1 MYRRD
6 GLPNELKHCNSEDE
20 LTYKNRMKIY
30 EEIISAID
38 AAEKIVITSHRSPDG
53 DSIGCSLGL
62 YHFLHKIGKK
72 ATVIHPDPAPD
83 FLLWV
88 EGSSEIITYDLQKE
102 KAEQLLSEA
111 ELIFSLDYNAPDRVG
126 RDMEPALRNASGK
139 KIVIDHHPNP
149 DLGFYDVVF
158 SDTTAG
164 STSEMIFQLIEG
176 SGNLDKLNATIGT
189 PLYLGIMTDTG
200 SFRFPSMKAE
210 THEILAKLMR
220 AGVVHYE
227 VHERVFDTNTVDR
240 LKLRGYALSEK
251 MEIIPAKPIAYISLT
266 DAELTRFNYKKGDTE
281 GLVNMAL
288 SVEGIKVAAFFAE
301 KEGIVKISFRSKGE
315 YHVNVLAA
323 KHFEGGG
330 HKYAAGGMSSDGI
343 TAAID
348 KFKSLINQY
357 FPG

>member
-1 MYRRD
+1 MNR
-6 GLPNELKHCNSEDE
+6 CNSNGE

-30 EEIISAID
+30 EEIELAIQT
-38 AAEKIVITSHRSPDG
+38 AENIVITSHRSPDG

-62 YHFLHKIGKK
+62 YHFLRKIGKSV
-72 ATVIHPDPAPD
+72 TVVHPDPAPD

-88 EGSSEIITYDLQKE
+88 EGSADIVTYELHPTEAD
-102 KAEQLLSEA
+102 QLLSA
-111 ELIFSLDYNAPDRVG
+111 ADLIFSLDYNAPDRVG
-126 RDMEPALRNASGK
+126 RDMEPLLRNSSAK

-149 DLGFYDVVF
+149 DLGFYDLVL
-158 SDTTAG
+158 SDTSAG
-164 STSEMIFQLIEG
+164 STSEMIFQVIEG
-176 SGNLDKLNATIGT
+176 TGNLDKMDATIGT

-251 MEIIPAKPIAYISLT
+251 LEIIPAKPIAYISLT

-315 YHVNVLAA
+315 YHVNELAA

-330 HKYAAGGMSSDGI
+330 HKYAAGGMSSEGI
-343 TAAID
+343 TVAIE
-348 KFKSLINQY
+348 KFRSLINEY

>member
-1 MYRRD
+1 MNR
-6 GLPNELKHCNSEDE
+6 CNSNGE

-30 EEIISAID
+30 EEIELAIQT
-38 AAEKIVITSHRSPDG
+38 AENIVITSHRSPDG

-62 YHFLHKIGKK
+62 YHFLRKIGKSV
-72 ATVIHPDPAPD
+72 TVVHPDPAPD

-88 EGSSEIITYDLQKE
+88 EGSADIVTYELHPTEAD
-102 KAEQLLSEA
+102 QLLSA
-111 ELIFSLDYNAPDRVG
+111 ADLIFSLDYNAPDRVG
-126 RDMEPALRNASGK
+126 RDMEPLLRNSSAK

-149 DLGFYDVVF
+149 DLGFYDLVL
-158 SDTTAG
+158 SDTSAG
-164 STSEMIFQLIEG
+164 STSEMIFQVIERT
-176 SGNLDKLNATIGT
+176 GNLDKMDATIGT

-251 MEIIPAKPIAYISLT
+251 LEIIPAKPIAYISLT

-315 YHVNVLAA
+315 YHVNELAA

-330 HKYAAGGMSSDGI
+330 HKYAAGGMSSEGI
-343 TAAID
+343 TAAIE
-348 KFKSLINQY
+348 KFRSLINEY

>member
-1 MYRRD
+1 
-6 GLPNELKHCNSEDE
+6 
-20 LTYKNRMKIY
+20 MKIY
-30 EEIISAID
+30 EDITSAINT
-38 AAEKIVITSHRSPDG
+38 AENIVITSHRSPDG

-62 YHFLHKIGKK
+62 YHFLRKIGKSV
-72 ATVIHPDPAPD
+72 TVVHPDPAPD
-83 FLLWV
+83 FLLWLD
-88 EGSSEIITYDLQKE
+88 GSEDIVTYELNKE
-102 KAEQLLSEA
+102 HASQFLAEA
-111 ELIFSLDYNAPDRVG
+111 DLIFSLDYNAPDRVG
-126 RDMEPALRNASGK
+126 RDMEPALREASAK

-149 DLGFYDVVF
+149 DLGFFDLVL
-158 SDTTAG
+158 SDTSAG

-176 SGNLDKLNATIGT
+176 SGNLDKMDATIGT

-200 SFRFPSMKAE
+200 SFRFPSMKPE

-251 MEIIPAKPIAYISLT
+251 LELIPAKPIAYISLT

-288 SVEGIKVAAFFAE
+288 SVEGIKVAAFFSE
-301 KEGIVKISFRSKGE
+301 KEGIVKISFRSKGA
-315 YHVNVLAA
+315 YHVNELAA

-330 HKYAAGGMSSDGI
+330 HKYAAGGMSAEGI

-348 KFKSLINQY
+348 KFKSLINEY